1 MDSLTEQIEKLSG
14 LLLGL
19 LFRNKSFLNI
29 EKLLRV
35 IRALCR
41 HIAASSL
48 NHKDMKHVR
57 AEDTFQKKNSRKRVG
72 KS

>member
-1 MDSLTEQIEKLSG
+1 MESLTEQKEKLSG

-35 IRALCR
+35 TRALCR
-41 HIAASSL
+41 HIAASLL

-57 AEDTFQKKNSRKRVG
+57 AEDTFQQKNSHKRERK
-72 KS
+72 S